1 MSLAELRGVVY
12 EYDGGTPAVRRALD
26 GVSLTVRGGESIALL
41 GRSGSGKSTLAQ
53 ILAGVLSPSTGELVY
68 GVPGSSGNARHTAP
82 ARLLFQF
89 PEIQL
94 FAQTT
99 LEDVAFGPR
108 NAGASADEARRLA
121 RASLDLCRVPP
132 EHHAR
137 APWSLSDGERRRV
150 ALAGILALE
159 PKLVVLDEP
168 EIGLDRAGRE
178 RLEEIMISLAERGTA
193 VVVATHDAELA
204 ARRAKRAIVLD
215 EGRVTYD
222 GAMNAL
228 LETPGRLTASGIAAP
243 GTARLL
249 AELARRG
256 WRVRPERVGARAAY
270 EEVMAA
276 RGRPAVSHE
285 GRVSD
290 DG

>member
-1 MSLAELRGVVY
+1 MSLAELRSVA
-12 EYDGGTPAVRRALD
+12 YDYDRGTPSVRRAID
-26 GVSLTVRGGESIALL
+26 GVSLTLRAGESVALL

-53 ILAGVLSPSTGELVY
+53 ILAGVLSPSEGELVY
-68 GVPGSSGNARHTAP
+68 GVPGSSGDARRMAP

-99 LEDVAFGPR
+99 LDDVAFGPR
-108 NAGASADEARRLA
+108 NAGASDAEARRLA
-121 RASLDLCRVPP
+121 CAALDLCRVP
-132 EHHAR
+132 EAHFAR

-159 PKLVVLDEP
+159 PTLVLLDEP

-178 RLEEIMISLAERGTA
+178 RLEEIMISLGERGTA

-204 ARRAKRAIVLD
+204 ARRAKRAIVL
-215 EGRVTYD
+215 EAGRIAYD
-222 GAMNAL
+222 GATGAL
-228 LETPGRLTASGIAAP
+228 LAEPERLAAAGIAPP

-249 AELARRG
+249 AELARLG
-256 WRVRPERVGARAAY
+256 WSVRPGRTTPREAHD
-270 EEVMAA
+270 EVMAA
-276 RGRPAVSHE
+276 LRRPAAPAA
-285 GRVSD
+285 GA
-290 DG
+290 